1 MNILQQ
7 QDALKGLS
15 DQQLAMEM
23 QQPTGAA
30 PPYLVLTELQR
41 RKEMRSK
48 VQQQAPQTSM
58 AEEAVAGITALPVA
72 EGMEPIAERA
82 QAPQG
87 MRAGGVVRM
96 AAGGSISALGNLS
109 DDDIERYLAAYNS
122 NGVDRETVPFAYE
135 ALEREREWRRR
146 NPATVSRPSPPPAA
160 APVAPTVAPT
170 DAGTPPAPQDNTPL
184 PLPPPPAPPMPSYD
198 IAARMVQAEA
208 GGEGPLGMAAVA
220 NVIRNRAR
228 RLGISPDDVVRQ
240 RGQFQPWGDNPQGIT
255 SMRPEQYATAR
266 AIMERVMSGETEDPT
281 GGATHFLN
289 PEVTIAQR
297 PDRRLP
303 RWATEQEGQRI
314 GRHVFHRRPQD
325 YPAAE
330 SPADPPIEETMVARG
345 GEAARSASSAVAT
358 PPAEAPS
365 GIASTGVRNPAEP
378 DEPEA
383 TPAGPDR
390 FAALREQIAASRGES
405 AAARREA
412 QNMALIEAGLRIMG
426 SQSPHFATAIGD
438 AAPAV
443 QGYARQ
449 VGDIRRGDRDAMAMQ
464 LAIGNAEENAQYR
477 RDMAVARRDD
487 VRRAERRDR
496 DQLDYQNRSLE
507 QRQAEGEAN
516 RTVQRELGEGRVE
529 ARAAQTLR
537 DNLARRLEAITTQE
551 ERAIAALG
559 REIISDTEKARRERE
574 IRDRFRQE
582 RERLYGQYGT
592 EPPQPTTPPA
602 ATGGPPPGAV
612 IHQLI
617 PSSR

>member
-1 MNILQQ
+1 VNILQQ

-41 RKEMRSK
+41 RKEMRQK
-48 VQQQAPQTSM
+48 VQQEPPQTSM

-72 EGMEPIAERA
+72 QGMEPIAERA

-87 MRAGGVVRM
+87 MRSGGVVRM

-109 DDDIERYLAAYNS
+109 DDEIERYLAAYDS

-146 NPATVSRPSPPPAA
+146 NPATVSRPAAPPAA
-160 APVAPTVAPT
+160 TPAAQPVAPTDT
-170 DAGTPPAPQDNTPL
+170 GTPPAPQDNTPL
-184 PLPPPPAPPMPSYD
+184 PLPPPQAPPMPSYD

-240 RGQFQPWGDNPQGIT
+240 RGQFQPWGENSQGIM
-255 SMRPEQYATAR
+255 SMPPERYATAR

-289 PEVTIAQR
+289 PEMTIAQR
-297 PDRRLP
+297 PDGRLP

-358 PPAEAPS
+358 PPAQPPADAPA
-365 GIASTGVRNPAEP
+365 GIAATGIRNPAEP

-383 TPAGPDR
+383 TPAAPDR

-405 AAARREA
+405 ASARREA

-426 SQSPHFATAIGD
+426 SQSPHFATAIGE

-449 VGDIRRGDRDAMAMQ
+449 VSDIRRGDRDAMAMQ
-464 LAIGNAEENAQYR
+464 LAIGNADENAQYR
-477 RDMAVARRDD
+477 RDMATARRDD
-487 VRRAERRDR
+487 VRRAESRDR
-496 DQLDYQNRSLE
+496 DQRDYQERSLQ
-507 QRQAEGEAN
+507 QRRDEGEAN
-516 RTVQRELGEGRVE
+516 RSLQRDLTESRITS
-529 ARAAQTLR
+529 AAEQRTR
-537 DNLARRLEAITTQE
+537 DQLAVRLQGITAQE
-551 ERAIAALG
+551 ERAVAELG
-559 REIISDTEKARRERE
+559 RNAMLSEPERARRERE
-574 IRDRFRQE
+574 IRDRFEGMRASL
-582 RERLYGQYGT
+582 REAFGAA
-592 EPPQPTTPPA
+592 PPHAPA
-602 ATGGPPPGAV
+602 APAQADNDPFGIRG
-612 IHQLI
+612 
-617 PSSR
+617 R